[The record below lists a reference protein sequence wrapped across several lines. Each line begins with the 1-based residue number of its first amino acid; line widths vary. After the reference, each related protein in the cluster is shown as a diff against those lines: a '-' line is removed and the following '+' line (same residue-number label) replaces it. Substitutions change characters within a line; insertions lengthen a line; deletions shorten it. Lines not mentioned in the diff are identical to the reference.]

1 MSAGDSRKTAKAGAA
16 TNGARAAKPAKAA
29 KGTDARPGKHSLPD
43 ERTLGA
49 RIRPSGARSATRRGT
64 PTSTHASALGS
75 GFLGIGIAIVAAL
88 QSMVGLGLFLARAD
102 SYASL
107 LPAVSAWT
115 LLLVTFLGIIVTIS
129 ATGERL
135 PDWLYGFFLVSLTAV
150 VWLDFVAIA
159 PFNDVGRNA
168 SASIAAGFVLLV
180 IVTLRSRWEVLVA
193 TAALGIAFVV
203 AIVLTTPLT
212 PVTIPFQIT
221 AVALA
226 TAPGIIGV
234 ILIAGFERIL
244 KRELDRVLVQSTVTA
259 PRLAVGM
266 LASEELARLDYDAE
280 ELLDAV
286 ATGDAP
292 LPLPAPLAA
301 RASGL
306 ATELRLHLIQGRRE
320 TWLFHA
326 ITESE
331 HLGRHVTVSDPGTL
345 AGLLDDVQR
354 DALLAALWL
363 LSTDP
368 VGVAT
373 PPRTIAVELGPLSGT
388 PVSAGG
394 HDTVVPIAIHITG
407 MKRNRV
413 DPGVWEAL
421 DRVGRYSDNTAGGAL
436 HIEVD
441 CLVENPADASRAS

>member
-1 MSAGDSRKTAKAGAA
+1 MR
-16 TNGARAAKPAKAA
+16 
-29 KGTDARPGKHSLPD
+29 GKHALAAPD

-49 RIRPSGARSATRRGT
+49 RIRPAGARSSTRRGS
-64 PTSTHASALGS
+64 PSSTHVSALGS

-88 QSMVGLGLFLARAD
+88 QSMLGLGIFLARAD
-102 SYASL
+102 TYASL

-135 PDWLYGFFLVSLTAV
+135 PDWLYAFFLVALGAV

-168 SASIAAGFVLLV
+168 SASISAGFVLLV

-193 TAALGIAFVV
+193 TSLLGVAFVV

-212 PVTIPFQIT
+212 PVTIPYQVT

-226 TAPGIIGV
+226 VSPGIIGV
-234 ILIAGFERIL
+234 LLVAGFERIL
-244 KRELDRVLVQSTVTA
+244 RRELDRVLVQSTVTA

-292 LPLPAPLAA
+292 LPLPPSLAS
-301 RASGL
+301 RASSL
-306 ATELRLHLIQGRRE
+306 ATELRLHLVQGRRE

-326 ITESE
+326 ITESD

-368 VGVAT
+368 VGVA
-373 PPRTIAVELGPLSGT
+373 PARTIAVELGPMVGGT
-388 PVSAGG
+388 VSTGG
-394 HDTVVPIAIHITG
+394 DRTIVPIAVRVSS

-421 DRVGRYSDNTAGGAL
+421 DRVGRYSDTTAQGSL
-436 HIEVD
+436 RIEVD
-441 CLVENPADASRAS
+441 CVVVNPADAARPS

>member
-1 MSAGDSRKTAKAGAA
+1 M
-16 TNGARAAKPAKAA
+16 NGR
-29 KGTDARPGKHSLPD
+29 TDAYSPPD
-43 ERTLGA
+43 ENTLGG
-49 RIRPSGARSATRRGT
+49 RIRPSGARSATRRGS

-88 QSMVGLGLFLARAD
+88 QSMLSLGLFLMRSSD
-102 SYASL
+102 YPTL
-107 LPAVSAWT
+107 LPVIAAWMM
-115 LLLVTFLGIIVTIS
+115 LMVTFLGIVITIS

-135 PDWLYGFFLVSLTAV
+135 PDWLYVVFLLSLGAV
-150 VWLDFVAIA
+150 VWLDFVGISRLG
-159 PFNDVGRNA
+159 NIGQYA
-168 SASIAAGFVLLV
+168 SASVSAGFVLLI

-193 TAALGIAFVV
+193 SGLLGTAFVV
-203 AIVLTTPLT
+203 AILLTTPLT
-212 PVTIPFQIT
+212 PLTIPQQVVV
-221 AVALA
+221 VALA
-226 TAPGIIGV
+226 VGPGITGV
-234 ILIAGFERIL
+234 LLVSGFERML
-244 KRELDRVLVQSTVTA
+244 KRELDRVLIQSTVTA

-292 LPLPAPLAA
+292 LPLPSALAS

-306 ATELRLHLIQGRRE
+306 ATELRLHLIEGRRE

-331 HLGRHVTVSDPGTL
+331 HLGRRVTVSDPGAL

-363 LSTDP
+363 LTTDQSS
-368 VGVAT
+368 A
-373 PPRTIAVELGPLSGT
+373 PPTRSIAVTLGPMT
-388 PVSAGG
+388 GG
-394 HDTVVPIAIHITG
+394 PFATQGETIIPIRIEVTG
-407 MKRNRV
+407 LRRNRV

-421 DRVGRYSDNTAGGAL
+421 DRVGRYSDSASNGSL
-436 HIEVD
+436 VVEVD
-441 CLVENPADASRAS
+441 CSVENPVDAARPS

>member
-1 MSAGDSRKTAKAGAA
+1 VTGKHGAA
-16 TNGARAAKPAKAA
+16 
-29 KGTDARPGKHSLPD
+29 LPD

-49 RIRPSGARSATRRGT
+49 RIRPAGARSATRRGS

-88 QSMVGLGLFLARAD
+88 QSMLGLGIFLARAD
-102 SYASL
+102 TYASL

-135 PDWLYGFFLVSLTAV
+135 PDWLYGFFLVALGAV

-168 SASIAAGFVLLV
+168 SASISAGFVLLV
-180 IVTLRSRWEVLVA
+180 IVTLRSRWEVLLA
-193 TAALGIAFVV
+193 TALLGIAFVV

-212 PVTIPFQIT
+212 PVTIPYQVT

-226 TAPGIIGV
+226 VSPGIIGV
-234 ILIAGFERIL
+234 FLIAGFERIL
-244 KRELDRVLVQSTVTA
+244 RRELDRVLVQSTVTA

-292 LPLPAPLAA
+292 LPLPPPLAS
-301 RASGL
+301 RASSL
-306 ATELRLHLIQGRRE
+306 ATELRLHLVQGRRE

-326 ITESE
+326 ITESD
-331 HLGRHVTVSDPGTL
+331 HLGRYVTVSDPGTL
-345 AGLLDDVQR
+345 AGLLDDAQR

-368 VGVAT
+368 VGVA
-373 PPRTIAVELGPLSGT
+373 PARTIAVELGPMTGGA
-388 PVSAGG
+388 VSAGG
-394 HDTVVPIAIHITG
+394 DQTVVPITIRVSG

-421 DRVGRYSDNTAGGAL
+421 DRVGRYSDSTAQGSL
-436 HIEVD
+436 LIEVD
-441 CLVENPADASRAS
+441 CLVENPADAARPA

>member
-1 MSAGDSRKTAKAGAA
+1 M
-16 TNGARAAKPAKAA
+16 
-29 KGTDARPGKHSLPD
+29 
-43 ERTLGA
+43 LG
-49 RIRPSGARSATRRGT
+49 
-64 PTSTHASALGS
+64 
-75 GFLGIGIAIVAAL
+75 LGI
-88 QSMVGLGLFLARAD
+88 FLARAD
-102 SYASL
+102 TYASL

-135 PDWLYGFFLVSLTAV
+135 PDWLYAFFLVALGAV

-168 SASIAAGFVLLV
+168 SASISAGFVLLV

-193 TAALGIAFVV
+193 TGLLGIAFVV

-212 PVTIPFQIT
+212 PVTIPYQVT

-226 TAPGIIGV
+226 VSPGIIGV
-234 ILIAGFERIL
+234 LLVAGFERIL
-244 KRELDRVLVQSTVTA
+244 RRELDRVLVQSTVTA

-280 ELLDAV
+280 ELLD
-286 ATGDAP
+286 
-292 LPLPAPLAA
+292 LPPSLAS
-301 RASGL
+301 RASSL
-306 ATELRLHLIQGRRE
+306 ATELRLHLVQGRRE

-326 ITESE
+326 ITESD

-368 VGVAT
+368 VGVA
-373 PPRTIAVELGPLSGT
+373 PARTIAVELGPMVGGA
-388 PVSAGG
+388 VSTCG
-394 HDTVVPIAIHITG
+394 DRTIVPITVRVSS

-421 DRVGRYSDNTAGGAL
+421 DRVGRYSDTTTQGSL

-441 CLVENPADASRAS
+441 CVAVNPADAARPS